1 VNEQRTTN
9 TPATRFSSPE
19 IPNPMAFL
27 APITIP
33 WNYVPNALGP
43 IISPTDT
50 GFSITRPSGTG
61 GTNQQTNLA
70 LPNITLTNGFSLA
83 FGIEYDK
90 IAVRPDFF
98 FSNNFIN

>member
-1 VNEQRTTN
+1 
-9 TPATRFSSPE
+9 
-19 IPNPMAFL
+19 MAFL

-83 FGIEYDK
+83 FGIKYDK